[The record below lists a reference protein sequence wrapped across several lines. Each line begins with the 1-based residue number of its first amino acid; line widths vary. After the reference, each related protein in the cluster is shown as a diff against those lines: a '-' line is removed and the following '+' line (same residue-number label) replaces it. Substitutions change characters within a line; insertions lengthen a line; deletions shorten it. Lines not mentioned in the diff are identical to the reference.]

1 MTLDAVTVVIALA
14 VLGGWYGRGLW
25 QATQDVAAARARLAG
40 ALRAVWA
47 ARRIAVVVAFAIAV
61 AADWWMR
68 KHG

>member
-1 MTLDAVTVVIALA
+1 MTLAAVTVVAALSA
-14 VLGGWYGRGLW
+14 LGGWYGRGLW
-25 QATQDVAAARARLAG
+25 QATQDVTAARARLAG